1 MTRSSIRNLPGGGS
15 TRRELMAALGAA
27 GLGLATMP
35 MIAGRA
41 VAAPKLTFFTW
52 SGYELPEF
60 HQAYIDKYGEGPGT
74 SFFGGEEE
82 ALQKIRSGFQAD
94 ICHPC
99 TYTLDLFRDSG
110 VLKPIDT
117 SRIPRWNDVFSSLR
131 DMPILH
137 KDGQVWQV
145 PFDWGSSSFVYR
157 PDMVDVK
164 PEDASWSM
172 LFDDKYAGKIAPRGS
187 TDGTVVPAGIHIGA
201 ADPWAMTDDELA
213 KAADAMRKQRDM
225 SRFYWD
231 DATSMYQAFA
241 SGEIVVAYAWSSAL
255 AQLTNQGVPVVYAN
269 PKEGRLTWVC
279 GLVML
284 KDGDGDEQAAYDLI
298 DAMLA
303 PESGKYLIEEYGTGH
318 ANKKSFEIADPALV
332 EANALANPDKALAMG
347 KFIPAIPADIRA
359 KYTKLFD
366 EVKAGF

>member
-1 MTRSSIRNLPGGGS
+1 MTSSSIRDFLAAQP
-15 TRRELMAALGAA
+15 TRRQLMTALGAA
-27 GLGLATMP
+27 GLGLAVLP
-35 MIAGRA
+35 VVGGRA
-41 VAAPKLTFFTW
+41 AAAAKLTFFTW

-60 HQAYIDKYGEGPGT
+60 HQAYIDKYGASPAT
-74 SFFGGEEE
+74 AFFGGEEE
-82 ALQKIRSGFQAD
+82 ALQKIRGGYQAD

-117 SRIPRWNDVFSSLR
+117 TRIPRWAEIFAKLQ

-145 PFDWGSSSFVYR
+145 PFDWGSSSFIYR
-157 PDMVDVK
+157 PDIIDVK

-172 LFDDKYAGKIAPRGS
+172 LFDEAYAGKIAPRGS
-187 TDGTVVPAGIHIGA
+187 TDGAVVPAGIHIGA
-201 ADPWAMTDDELA
+201 ADPWAMTDEELA
-213 KAADAMRKQRDM
+213 KAGEAMRKQREM
-225 SRFYWD
+225 SRFYWE

-241 SGEIVVAYAWSSAL
+241 TGEVAIAYAWSSAL
-255 AQLTNQGVPVVYAN
+255 AELSKQGVPVVYAN

-279 GLVML
+279 GLVLL

-303 PESGKYLIEEYGTGH
+303 PESGKYLIETYGTGH

-332 EANALANPDKALAMG
+332 EANALADPDKALGMG
-347 KFIPAIPADIRA
+347 KFIPAIAPEIRA

>member
-1 MTRSSIRNLPGGGS
+1 MTNARIQDFQKMRP
-15 TRRELMAALGAA
+15 TRRQLMALLGTA

-35 MIAGRA
+35 LINGRA

-52 SGYELPEF
+52 SGYELPDF
-60 HQAYIDKYGEGPGT
+60 HKAYVDKYGESPT
-74 SFFGGEEE
+74 VTFFGGEEE
-82 ALQKIRSGFQAD
+82 ALQKIRSGYQAD

-117 SRIPRWNDVFSSLR
+117 GRIPRWNDLFPSLQG
-131 DMPILH
+131 MPILT
-137 KDGQVWQV
+137 KDGQLWQV
-145 PFDWGSSSFVYR
+145 PFDWGSSSFIYR
-157 PDMVDVK
+157 PDLVDVK
-164 PEDASWSM
+164 PEDATWSM
-172 LFDDKYAGKIAPRGS
+172 LFDEKYAGKIAPRGS
-187 TDGTVVPAGIHIGA
+187 TDGGVVPAGIHTGA

-213 KAADAMRKQRDM
+213 KAGEALRKQREM

-241 SGEIVVAYAWSSAL
+241 AGEVVIAYAWSSAL
-255 AQLTNQGVPVVYAN
+255 AELSKQGVPVVYAN

-303 PESGKYLIEEYGTGH
+303 PESGKYLIEQYGTGH
-318 ANKKSFEIADPALV
+318 ANRKSFDIADPAAV
-332 EANALANPDKALAMG
+332 EANALGDPDKALGMG
-347 KFIPAIPADIRA
+347 KFIPAIAPEIRA